1 MKSHLRTTLSL
12 IGVLLS
18 LDTLLLNSSYGASK
32 ITSIDFKGT
41 GDPSEISI
49 QSDGPLT
56 FEKQENSDDK
66 QVVLELKNATISKS
80 NSRKIDTSSF
90 NSNVALVSPYTVKG
104 EPSTVRV
111 VIQLRQQGTA
121 DVTQDGNTIK
131 VKVPNANATAS
142 AIEPPATP
150 KVDEG
155 AASSVTD
162 EQTSIQSSSAA
173 PVAQPGSENSTENSQ
188 ANSAEK
194 SGAPKT
200 KLDEFVES
208 KENKKFTGS
217 PVTLQVRDAEIADV
231 LRLIGEASGF
241 NIIVGDGVKGRV
253 TLSLVEVPWDQALD
267 VVLHT
272 LHLGA
277 ERSHN
282 ILRIVTLADLTAEK
296 VEEFKAV
303 QAAEAN
309 APRVTKVFPIS
320 YADLSDLQVILTK
333 FASTAGT
340 SGSSGGAGGSAA
352 GTATVAGIVQV
363 DARTNSLI
371 IRDLPDQIERMKKLI
386 ELLDTQTPQV
396 MIEAKVIE
404 ATEGFTKSLN
414 GSLGL
419 STTPEGNLFASF
431 AGANPIDGLVGTPGV
446 FASGSDI
453 SNRSSPSGGTPNGT
467 FGLSPSL
474 SFLPGSPRLNALLS
488 WGESETQVK
497 IVASPKT
504 VVLNKQT
511 ANIVQG
517 TPVLVPG
524 TTTVAGV
531 GTVATTTVQQA
542 NVSLKVKP
550 TVTNDGSVLLDLTVT
565 KDVPFPLPGG
575 NQGIGSRNMQTL
587 VLVDSG
593 STLVIG
599 GIYSMQA
606 NHNSSGFPILR
617 KIPILGALFGNETES
632 TDRTELFIFITPRIL
647 NPREAGL
654 SG

>member
-1 MKSHLRTTLSL
+1 MKSCRMQPIVGLSM
-12 IGVLLS
+12 S
-18 LDTLLLNSSYGASK
+18 LFLMSSVSGAASK
-32 ITSIDFKGT
+32 ITAIDFKGT
-41 GDPSEISI
+41 EDPSELSI
-49 QSDGPLT
+49 QADGPLT
-56 FEKQENSDDK
+56 FEKQENAEDK

-90 NSNVALVSPYTVKG
+90 NSNVALVSPYLVKG
-104 EPSTVRV
+104 ESPSVRV
-111 VIQLRQQGTA
+111 VIQLRQAGTA
-121 DVTQDGNTIK
+121 EVTQDGNTLK
-131 VKVPNANATAS
+131 VTIPNVESAASTSAAGASPSLGADATAPNA
-142 AIEPPATP
+142 
-150 KVDEG
+150 
-155 AASSVTD
+155 SSKSD
-162 EQTSIQSSSAA
+162 EQSSIQSSSAA
-173 PVAQPGSENSTENSQ
+173 PVPSAPSSEGGSDVAPATGGAQ
-188 ANSAEK
+188 
-194 SGAPKT
+194 KT

-208 KENKKFTGS
+208 KEAKKFTGS
-217 PVTLQVRDAEIADV
+217 PVSLQVRDADVADV

-241 NIIVGDGVKGRV
+241 NIIVGDGVKGKV
-253 TLSLVEVPWDQALD
+253 TLSLIDVPWDQALD

-282 ILRIVTLADLTAEK
+282 ILRVVTLSDLTNEK
-296 VEEFKAV
+296 LEEYKAI
-303 QAAEAN
+303 QAAEAS

-320 YADLSDLQVILTK
+320 YASLTDLQTIITK
-333 FASTAGT
+333 FASSTPPQ
-340 SGSSGGAGGSAA
+340 AA
-352 GTATVAGIVQV
+352 GATPGANTTPTSAPGIVQI

-371 IRDLPDQIERMKKLI
+371 VRDLPDQIERMKKLI
-386 ELLDTQTPQV
+386 EILDTQTPQV

-414 GSLGL
+414 GSLGIATN
-419 STTPEGNLFASF
+419 SSGNVFGSF
-431 AGANPIDGLVGTPGV
+431 AGGNPIDQLVGTPGV
-446 FASGSDI
+446 FATGADI
-453 SNRSSPSGGTPNGT
+453 SAQSSPSGGTPNGT
-467 FGLSPSL
+467 LGFSPSL

-504 VVLNKQT
+504 VVMNKEK
-511 ANIVQG
+511 ANIIQG

-531 GTVATTTVQQA
+531 GTVPTTTVQQA
-542 NVSLKVKP
+542 NVSLSVKP

-575 NQGIGSRNMQTL
+575 NFGIGNRNITTL

-599 GIYSMQA
+599 GIYSMQSS
-606 NHNSSGFPILR
+606 HNSSGFPILR

-632 TDRTELFIFITPRIL
+632 TDRTELFIFVTPRIL

-654 SG
+654 AG